1 MKIQCWNNVAEIFTL
16 RRQWKK
22 KIMKNSSRLTLI
34 STILRKTCKICLSL
48 NGIILL
54 FIVSKWWI
62 DHLVQLFLKSIYMKK
77 KLAKSACSLNE
88 LYVFFDLL
96 SVNGGWSN
104 WSSYSH
110 CSVSCGGGN
119 QTRTRSCTNPAP
131 SHGGHICVG
140 KSVETATCNDHGC
153 PSKYINYVSICDYY
167 EKKIKKQEYFL
178 GISAFFGF

>member
-1 MKIQCWNNVAEIFTL
+1 MSNSPNREIFNGMKIQCWNNVAEIFTL

-62 DHLVQLFLKSIYMKK
+62 DHLVQLFLKSIYMKI

-153 PSKYINYVSICDYY
+153 PSNVLITFPFVIIM
-167 EKKIKKQEYFL
+167 EKR
-178 GISAFFGF
+178 